1 MSDTLIVR
9 VALDHPLASLY
20 DYRWLDAAAP
30 RVGQL
35 VAVPFGRRS
44 LVGLIYEI
52 AGHSE
57 VGDARLRDVELACTA
72 MPPLSAAWC
81 ELIAAQRRAT
91 PALACRLLLHHHER
105 AVTQDYAQD
114 YADEIDALHR
124 RLAPLAQAR
133 PRQQAVNRR
142 CPHCDLLSL
151 VAVDRCGTRC
161 TNPDCGA
168 TPHRTE
174 DHHGHRH
181 PGALATA

>member
-81 ELIAAQRRAT
+81 ELIAFAASYYQRALGEVAM
-91 PALACRLLLHHHER
+91 PALPSPLREPSRWARLFAREQRYRLTAAGRTALPESLPAR
-105 AVTQDYAQD
+105 AS
-114 YADEIDALHR
+114 ALR
-124 RLAPLAQAR
+124 RLVEGLAAADGLAAPDAR
-133 PRQQAVNRR
+133 ALGDRR
-142 CPHCDLLSL
+142 G
-151 VAVDRCGTRC
+151 RC
-161 TNPDCGA
+161 A
-168 TPHRTE
+168 
-174 DHHGHRH
+174 
-181 PGALATA
+181 AAAA